1 MIEDENLTLAQQIL
15 TQAQQKLAELKKR
28 MGYKAPPL
36 SEEEQNNL
44 DAKFRNSY
52 RQKRWVE

>member
-28 MGYKAPPL
+28 MGYEARPL

-44 DAKFRNSY
+44 DAKFHNAARM
-52 RQKRWVE
+52 RRWIE